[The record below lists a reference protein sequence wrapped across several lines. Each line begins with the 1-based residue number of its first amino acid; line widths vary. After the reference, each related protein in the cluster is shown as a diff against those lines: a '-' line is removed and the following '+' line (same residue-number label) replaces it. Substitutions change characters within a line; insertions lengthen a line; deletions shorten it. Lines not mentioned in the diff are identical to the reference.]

1 MSTENALQELL
12 NDAAK
17 KLAHKHREK
26 PQQLNGQYRNRMW
39 YRHVLKGKTLDEAS
53 DIVAANLKKKS
64 FAHEKECAEDVYYEI
79 FGVPFQTRAERS
91 IATIEAENAALKAK
105 LAELETVKIKETV
118 KDDGKTIDF
127 SEFPTGMDKAAFKV
141 FFCEWFEKS
150 QGKQPAPVVF
160 GKAWKNYNGENEEPM
175 QQ

>member
-17 KLAHKHREK
+17 KIAHKHREK

-39 YRHVLKGKTLDEAS
+39 YRHLFKGKSMDEAS
-53 DIVAANLKKKS
+53 DLVAANLKKQT
-64 FAHEKECAEDVYYEI
+64 FAHERECAEDVYYEVY
-79 FGVPFQTRAERS
+79 GTKFQTRAERTM
-91 IATIEAENAALKAK
+91 ATIEAENAALKAK
-105 LAELETVKIKETV
+105 LAELEAVKIPETV

-127 SEFPTGMDKAAFKV
+127 SEFPDGMDKEAFKV
-141 FFCEWFEKS
+141 FFYEWFEKS

-160 GKAWKNYNGENEEPM
+160 GKAWKNYNKENEVEKV
-175 QQ
+175 